1 MSLDLSTALNT
12 VGSLLGSNASGA
24 APLAQQII
32 QQAAVGAAASASL
45 AALTH
50 PDVVSKFLPID
61 PLGLANK
68 MAAPTA
74 APAPGTPAPVGAS
87 PAPVYLT
94 TQAGWAALPLSAQEA
109 ISATHSVQLTVG

>member
-1 MSLDLSTALNT
+1 MSLDLSSVLNS
-12 VGSLLGSNASGA
+12 VGSLLGSSAAGA
-24 APLAQQII
+24 QPLAQQII

-74 APAPGTPAPVGAS
+74 AASAPVAP
-87 PAPVYLT
+87 PAALPSYLT
-94 TQAGWAALPLSAQEA
+94 TQAAWNTLPLAAQQA
-109 ISATHSVQLTVG
+109 ISATHSVQVVVG